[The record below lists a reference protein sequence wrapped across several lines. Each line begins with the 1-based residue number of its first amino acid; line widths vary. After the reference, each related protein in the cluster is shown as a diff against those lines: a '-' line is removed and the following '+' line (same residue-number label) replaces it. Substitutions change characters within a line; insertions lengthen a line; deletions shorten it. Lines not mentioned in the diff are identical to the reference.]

1 MTRSTRGEEL
11 LLLLLMLLYL
21 LLCSDSRHAKR
32 AENVN
37 AIDRKIVR
45 ICGGKTWEK
54 RHDICVSE
62 NNSVVAREKMDED
75 VIEIIEKEKS
85 KETLL
90 RRSRKGGGVLG
101 RETRT

>member
-1 MTRSTRGEEL
+1 MRRRREVSMTCSTRGEEL

-37 AIDRKIVR
+37 AIDRKSSEFV
-45 ICGGKTWEK
+45 GKTREK

-75 VIEIIEKEKS
+75 VIEIIEKEK
-85 KETLL
+85 
-90 RRSRKGGGVLG
+90 
-101 RETRT
+101 

>member
-1 MTRSTRGEEL
+1 MRRRREVSMTCSTRGEEL

-37 AIDRKIVR
+37 AIDRKSSELV
-45 ICGGKTWEK
+45 GKTWEK

-75 VIEIIEKEKS
+75 VIEIIEKEK
-85 KETLL
+85 
-90 RRSRKGGGVLG
+90 
-101 RETRT
+101 